1 MWKKVKKAN
10 TIFAGLALIGGLVI
24 GTLFYS
30 SIPALG
36 SNFGELNKDGNY
48 VLKINQSGETYGSMA
63 GASSYEQIP
72 DLILA
77 EGIDGTVGYVKNLDL
92 NQGLP
97 KNPEEA
103 VAYMKNLKDNGFRKI
118 PLYAVDGKTVIGEY
132 QVGTPQIDEEAL
144 DIIQKDIDNK
154 LGGSDQ

>member
-1 MWKKVKKAN
+1 MWKKVKKVN
-10 TIFAGLALIGGLVI
+10 AGLALIGGLVI

-36 SNFGELNKDGNY
+36 SNFGELNKDYNY
-48 VLKINQSGETYGSMA
+48 VIKVNQSGETYGSMA

-77 EGIDGTVGYVKNLDL
+77 EGIDGTVGYVKNSDL

-103 VAYMKNLKDNGFRKI
+103 VVYMKNLKDNGFRKI

-154 LGGSDQ
+154 LRGSDQ